1 VTFFFLLLPY
11 GISTGFVSITLPF
24 FLTRAGFSVA
34 SAAAIVALGVSANVW
49 LFFWGPVVDL
59 TLTPRRWYL
68 LAVMVSAAAL
78 FLLGIVPFQ
87 QSVIALL
94 TAMVFISQI
103 AVTFVVLPM
112 GALMAYTVPDD
123 AKGRAA
129 GWYQAGNLGGN
140 GIGGGLGVWLGVH
153 FAKELAGATL
163 ALAMIAAAFAIFF
176 AADFHVVAGFGFRER
191 MRLMGRDILAMLRS
205 AIPLLTLVLI
215 TSPIGAGAM
224 NNLWS
229 AVAPDW
235 HAGPQ
240 MVALVT
246 GVLNGIVCALGC
258 LLGGWV
264 ADRFGRWWSYF
275 GFGVALAFAAIIMA
289 FAPWTRTAYAI
300 GVLVYAFFVGTSYA
314 AYSAIVVHAIGRG
327 VASTKYAICQ
337 SLGNIPVA
345 YMTAFNGWVHDRYGG
360 VWMLNGEAL
369 LALVCIVAGL
379 IVLQRIN
386 ASRVSVSSSIAVLP

>member
-1 VTFFFLLLPY
+1 
-11 GISTGFVSITLPF
+11 
-24 FLTRAGFSVA
+24 
-34 SAAAIVALGVSANVW
+34 
-49 LFFWGPVVDL
+49 
-59 TLTPRRWYL
+59 
-68 LAVMVSAAAL
+68 
-78 FLLGIVPFQ
+78 
-87 QSVIALL
+87 
-94 TAMVFISQI
+94 
-103 AVTFVVLPM
+103 
-112 GALMAYTVPDD
+112 
-123 AKGRAA
+123 
-129 GWYQAGNLGGN
+129 
-140 GIGGGLGVWLGVH
+140 
-153 FAKELAGATL
+153 
-163 ALAMIAAAFAIFF
+163 
-176 AADFHVVAGFGFRER
+176 
-191 MRLMGRDILAMLRS
+191 MGRDILAMLRS

-360 VWMLNGEAL
+360 VWMLSGEAL
-369 LALVCIVAGL
+369 LALVCIAAGL